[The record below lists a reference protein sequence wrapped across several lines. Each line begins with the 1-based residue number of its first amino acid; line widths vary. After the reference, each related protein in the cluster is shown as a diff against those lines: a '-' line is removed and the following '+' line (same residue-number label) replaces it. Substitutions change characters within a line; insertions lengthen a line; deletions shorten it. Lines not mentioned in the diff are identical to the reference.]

1 MPKPLLI
8 LAAVLAF
15 TAGMVTTYYLTHAPA
30 SIEPVSLNTQSIST
44 LPVSKQFGGNFTL
57 QRADGT
63 PVKLS
68 DFHGKVVL
76 LYFGY
81 TACPDVCPTSLA
93 TTAAA
98 LKTLSPE
105 ELAQIQPIF
114 ISVDPERDNGERLM
128 NYAKYFHPSFIG
140 VTGTAAQLAQVAK
153 QYGVF
158 YRKVDSNSAMG
169 YLLDHSAQTYL
180 VSKDGKTVTVLPHGT
195 LPDTVAAQLRQ
206 LL

>member
-1 MPKPLLI
+1 MPKPFLI

-15 TAGMVTTYYLTHAPA
+15 TAGMVTTYYVTRAPA
-30 SIEPVSLNTQSIST
+30 TPDAVSLNTQSIT
-44 LPVSKQFGGNFTL
+44 TVPVSSQFGGDFTL

-63 PVKLS
+63 PLQLS

-128 NYAKYFHPSFIG
+128 KYAQYFHPSFIG
-140 VTGTAAQLAQVAK
+140 VTGTPAQLAQVAK

-169 YLLDHSAQTYL
+169 YLIDHSSQMYL
-180 VSKDGKTVTVLPHGT
+180 VSKDGKSVTVLPHGT
-195 LPDTVAAQLRQ
+195 IPDTVAAQLRQ
-206 LL
+206 QL